1 MRTLLLDSDILAYK
15 ESSAGEVRVDW
26 DGDGNIDQTPEDFE
40 NVKARVDRKIADLV
54 RTLKADRV
62 IVCLSCDRVDNWRK
76 DFYPAYKENRAG
88 SVKPLHLM
96 AAKEYMAREYETYQ
110 RPRLEADD
118 VMGILSTHPT
128 LVKGERIIVSEDKD
142 MRTIPGWLFNPDK
155 DKRPVFVD
163 TADAALWHMTQAL
176 TGDRTDGYPGCPG
189 IGPTKVA
196 KLFVNVFPSYE
207 ELWPV
212 VVETYRRVYEK
223 RTRYATAQNTRSV
236 RDGFEMGGY
245 ELRGPVTLEEAT
257 SYALVQARISRI
269 CQYTDYDYA
278 SKTVIPWTPPQ

>member
-1 MRTLLLDSDILAYK
+1 MKTLLIDSDILAYK
-15 ESSAGEVRVDW
+15 EASAGEVRVDW

-54 RTLKADRV
+54 RTLKSDRV

-96 AAKEYMAREYETYQ
+96 AAKQYMAREYETYQ

-128 LVKGERIIVSEDKD
+128 LVKGERVIVSEDKD

-155 DKRPVFVD
+155 DTKPVLIGEES
-163 TADAALWHMTQAL
+163 AAHWHMTQAL

-189 IGPTKVA
+189 IGPTKA
-196 KLFVNVFPSYE
+196 EKI
-207 ELWPV
+207 LWP
-212 VVETYRRVYEK
+212 
-223 RTRYATAQNTRSV
+223 A
-236 RDGFEMGGY
+236 MGGGY
-245 ELRGPVTLEEAT
+245 AAYWPCVLATYLSRKQTEEQ
-257 SYALVQARISRI
+257 ALVQARISRI
-269 CQYTDYDYA
+269 CQHTDYDY
-278 SKTVIPWTPPQ
+278 KTKEVIPWSPPA